1 MEDLPH
7 RHAVVA
13 VGLEVLRHG
22 GVVPRLDPPVG
33 VEVVDP
39 GGVGPAARQH
49 GRATG
54 SAHGLLREEG
64 AGGSEGHLQ
73 TWGGPTGGQFKQTTT
88 DLCVRM
94 EEDFAFGRQL
104 VDVWRSDRRVVVAAQ
119 RRPQIIGHHQQD
131 IFPLWEER
139 KREFIAVTTSQSSPL
154 LRPREIE

>member
-54 SAHGLLREEG
+54 SAHGLLREGRGWEEFREVG
-64 AGGSEGHLQ
+64 GGGSEGHLQ
-73 TWGGPTGGQFKQTTT
+73 TWGIQLAANSNKLSQTCAYAWRKTLPLDASWSMFG
-88 DLCVRM
+88 DLTV
-94 EEDFAFGRQL
+94 G
-104 VDVWRSDRRVVVAAQ
+104 
-119 RRPQIIGHHQQD
+119 
-131 IFPLWEER
+131 
-139 KREFIAVTTSQSSPL
+139 SS
-154 LRPREIE
+154 